1 MWVGTFSGVTSPGIV
16 ISSARGGTKSGNSSP
31 TRARMMDVLPHWAT
45 RQREK
50 KSWVTKGETGREDL
64 GETGREDLGE
74 TGREDLLQQGER
86 DGRSEQQRG
95 EWDERSGLQGGD
107 REGRSASR
115 GRQGWEI

>member
-64 GETGREDLGE
+64 GETGREDL
-74 TGREDLLQQGER
+74 LQQGER